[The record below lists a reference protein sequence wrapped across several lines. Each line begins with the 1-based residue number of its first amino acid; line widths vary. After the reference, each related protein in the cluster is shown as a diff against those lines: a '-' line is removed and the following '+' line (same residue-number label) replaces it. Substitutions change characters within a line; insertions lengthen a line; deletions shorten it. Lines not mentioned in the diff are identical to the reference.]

1 MFITIDGY
9 SGAGKTTQ
17 LNILAKKLKLE
28 PVNYAA
34 ICNILDDI
42 LCWVGTRST
51 YTRAFSALQAFHNM
65 PCAEDCIIDH
75 FWDRFEK
82 LHRYTS
88 EENFSKLL
96 GYFRTGMR
104 FNNRREPDLSIF
116 IDYPWQL
123 GLQRGMERD
132 TQMIMVPTIDSEI
145 KSDSQARQIFWRTI
159 DSHLAYFHRVN
170 GNQSVEDV
178 TESIMSLIQ
187 QLRNDNHSS
196 EVL

>member
-17 LNILAKKLKLE
+17 LNILAKQLKLE

-42 LCWVGTRST
+42 LCLVGSRST
-51 YTRAFSALQAFHNM
+51 HTRAFCALQAFHNM
-65 PCAEDCIIDH
+65 PCSEDCIIDH
-75 FWDRFEK
+75 FWDRFEQ

-96 GYFRTGMR
+96 GYFRNGMR

-116 IDYPWQL
+116 IDIPWHL

-132 TQMIMVPTIDSEI
+132 TQVITMPT
-145 KSDSQARQIFWRTI
+145 SDSQPRQSFWRTI
-159 DSHLAYFHRVN
+159 DSRLPYFHRVN
-170 GNQSVEDV
+170 GNQPVEDV
-178 TESIMSLIQ
+178 TESIMSLI
-187 QLRNDNHSS
+187 RRGGTDFPRHHH
-196 EVL
+196 